1 MVAAGQASTISLS
14 GKSNVSP
21 IEKVIE
27 MISDLQQ
34 KIIGEGEAAQK
45 TYDEFSEWCEEES
58 RNLHNEIKTAKG
70 EVEDLN
76 AVLDKANSD
85 IDVEDDKIATHTGTI
100 ATDEADLKE
109 SADFAAEEAD
119 LSETVDM
126 LERAVGILKRELVK

>member
-14 GKSNVSP
+14 GKSKVSP
-21 IEKVIE
+21 IEKIIE

-58 RNLHNEIKTAKG
+58 RNLHNEIKPAKG
-70 EVEDLN
+70 EVEDLS

-85 IDVEDDKIATHTGTI
+85 IDVEDDKIGVHTGTI
-100 ATDEADLKE
+100 ATDEADLKGATAIRE
-109 SADFAAEEAD
+109 KEKANFEA
-119 LSETVDM
+119 
-126 LERAVGILKRELVK
+126 LEMEL

>member
-14 GKSNVSP
+14 GKAGVSP

-27 MISDLQQ
+27 MISELQQ
-34 KIIGEGEAAQK
+34 KIIGEGDAAQK

-70 EVEDLN
+70 EVEDLQ

-85 IDVEDDKIATHTGTI
+85 IDVEDEKIATHTGTI
-100 ATDEADLKE
+100 ATDEADLKAA
-109 SADFAAEEAD
+109 SAIREKEAGVFAAEEMD
-119 LSETVDM
+119 LSEQID
-126 LERAVGILKRELVK
+126 